1 MGVLIGIDFG
11 KKRTGLAHTD
21 SEKIIASGLTTL
33 MTKNVLSFLSD
44 YQKETIVE
52 KFVVGRPYQRDGN
65 QSEVEEDIKLFIRE
79 LKKSFPKVMVVR
91 HEERFTSKMALKSL
105 IQIGAKKRIRK
116 DKKVIDEIS
125 ATIILQSF
133 LTLNSKS
140 VL

>member
-1 MGVLIGIDFG
+1 
-11 KKRTGLAHTD
+11 
-21 SEKIIASGLTTL
+21 
-33 MTKNVLSFLSD
+33 
-44 YQKETIVE
+44 
-52 KFVVGRPYQRDGN
+52 
-65 QSEVEEDIKLFIRE
+65 
-79 LKKSFPKVMVVR
+79 MVVR